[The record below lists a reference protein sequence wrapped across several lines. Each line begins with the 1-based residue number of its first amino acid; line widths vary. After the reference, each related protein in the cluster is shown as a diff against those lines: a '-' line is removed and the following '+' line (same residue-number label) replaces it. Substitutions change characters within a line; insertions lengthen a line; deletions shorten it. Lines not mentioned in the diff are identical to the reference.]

1 MNEKNKDMYEY
12 LIGRLADVTPT
23 YAIVD
28 CNGVGYHVDITL
40 NTYTEIKDL
49 NEVKLLVHYVVREDA
64 HLLYGFAQESERE
77 MFRLLISISG
87 VGVNTARVMLSSL
100 TVDELKE
107 AVVSQ
112 NVKKV
117 QSVKGIGAKGAQR
130 IILELQDKIG
140 KVSENAL
147 SAMFASNQNLE
158 DALAALTIMG
168 YPKANADKVLQAIN
182 KKTPGLSV
190 EDLIKQGLQAL

>member
-1 MNEKNKDMYEY
+1 MYEY